1 MGVILVVG
9 GSSGTGRR
17 LVERLGDRPVR
28 VPSRRPN
35 SLAGVFR
42 SCVEVVGFDLAD
54 PNANAAGLVE
64 GVETIVFTAGVAPGL
79 RSERTLRTTEL
90 DGLRRVADAAEASGF
105 RGRFLYMTTLG
116 LYNRNWFIGLL
127 DVVKWN
133 EVTVRRE
140 AEASLR
146 GRTFATTVVRAG
158 MLHDGSEASPPTLLR
173 SDVPLSLGTR
183 VARDQVAAVLAALL
197 EAPALDEV
205 SVIGL
210 PASEEVS
217 VQLKRIAGDG

>member
-1 MGVILVVG
+1 
-9 GSSGTGRR
+9 
-17 LVERLGDRPVR
+17 
-28 VPSRRPN
+28 
-35 SLAGVFR
+35 
-42 SCVEVVGFDLAD
+42 
-54 PNANAAGLVE
+54 
-64 GVETIVFTAGVAPGL
+64 
-79 RSERTLRTTEL
+79 
-90 DGLRRVADAAEASGF
+90 
-105 RGRFLYMTTLG
+105 
-116 LYNRNWFIGLL
+116 
-127 DVVKWN
+127 
-133 EVTVRRE
+133 
-140 AEASLR
+140 
-146 GRTFATTVVRAG
+146 